1 MPEPR
6 RRGIRLRCAL
16 LAGLL
21 LLCNSSPVRADT
33 PFHTIGGNLSLGAAD
48 ARLGISGHLA
58 GSYRFNATPRV
69 SVGGSFVW
77 GGSIDGDYDYHAY
90 AALLDVRL
98 LQTKSRR
105 SAVFGRLIGH
115 QFDYAPDDRFDE
127 ADSGI
132 SYGAGM
138 GLATRFGFGLGFEAL
153 WEYMRFGSHVS
164 LVTVG
169 VGVTYSF

>member
-1 MPEPR
+1 MSEPR
-6 RRGIRLRCAL
+6 RGNTTLRCGLFSA
-16 LAGLL
+16 LL
-21 LLCNSSPVRADT
+21 LLCSVSPIQADT

-58 GSYRFNATPRV
+58 GSYRYHATPRV
-69 SVGGSFVW
+69 SVGGSFVR

-98 LQTKSRR
+98 LQTASRR
-105 SAVFGRLIGH
+105 SGVFGRLIGH
-115 QFDYAPDDRFDE
+115 KFDYAPDDRFDD

-132 SYGAGM
+132 SYGAGV